1 MKNKE
6 LCKKGCERILFYLY
20 FIMIFSLSPPLPS
33 PLVVLRSV
41 MPLLGDAS

>member
-20 FIMIFSLSPPLPS
+20 FIMIFSVTTFPS
-33 PLVVLRSV
+33 ALVVLRSV
-41 MPLLGDAS
+41 MPLLGEAS